1 MNPGILTQTLNNFLT
16 AFGAGWSN
24 LQPAITWLTG
34 ALLGIEIV
42 MLGLW
47 WALGGGEQIVGVM
60 KKVLYLG
67 VWMWIVRSFPSLSN
81 AFVQSLIQAGQ
92 IAGGGG
98 GPSLF
103 DPSNIIDYGLLTT
116 TPLVEKIS
124 GIGIT
129 EIVNGIVL
137 ALTYVGIMLAYIL
150 IAWQIFYAVLEF
162 NLLAAVV
169 GIFLPFGFF
178 EPTKFLAEKAIGAIV
193 SSGVKLMVLAFI
205 MAVIEPTLSTLS
217 FTADLNFTEIWSALL
232 TVGAVAF
239 LAWNAPGIAAGLLA
253 GSPSLSAGTAMQN
266 AVVGGTGVAL
276 AGMGAYSLTK
286 LAVEKV
292 GAGVGAASQMIGSR
306 FGSGGTSPADGGVGR
321 GPSGGGPSGG
331 GSGPGG
337 TASAGKF
344 GSTDNALPETGD
356 KEKQQAPGWAKTA
369 LHALHTPEEARPS
382 GGSATPRL

>member
-67 VWMWIVRSFPSLSN
+67 VWMWIVQSFPALSN
-81 AFVQSLIQAGQ
+81 AFVQSLIQAGK

-103 DPSNIIDYGLLTT
+103 DPSNIIDYGILTT
-116 TPLVEKIS
+116 APLVDNINS
-124 GIGIT
+124 IGIT

-217 FTADLNFTEIWSALL
+217 FTSALNFTEIWSALL

-239 LAWNAPGIAAGLLA
+239 LAWNAPGIASGLLA

-276 AGMGAYSLTK
+276 AGIGAYNLTK

-292 GAGVGAASQMIGSR
+292 GAGVGAASRMIGSR
-306 FGSGGTSPADGGVGR
+306 FGSGGTSETGGGT
-321 GPSGGGPSGG
+321 GNGSSGGGL
-331 GSGPGG
+331 GPGG
-337 TASAGKF
+337 SAGGGTGASAENA
-344 GSTDNALPETGD
+344 GSETGNKD
-356 KEKQQAPGWAKTA
+356 RQKAPGWAKTA

-382 GGSATPRL
+382 GGSASPRL

>member
-67 VWMWIVRSFPSLSN
+67 VWLWIVRSFPTLSN

-116 TPLVEKIS
+116 KPLVEKIS
-124 GIGIT
+124 SIGIT

-137 ALTYVGIMLAYIL
+137 ALTYIGIMLAYIL

-217 FTADLNFTEIWSALL
+217 FSGNLNFTEIWSALL

-292 GAGVGAASQMIGSR
+292 GAGVGAASQMIGFR
-306 FGSGGTSPADGGVGR
+306 FGSGGSSASGSAPGA
-321 GPSGGGPSGG
+321 GPS
-331 GSGPGG
+331 GSGPGSGGAVAG
-337 TASAGKF
+337 TSGSAGSAAPES
-344 GSTDNALPETGD
+344 GSNDR
-356 KEKQQAPGWAKTA
+356 QQAPGWAKTA

>member
-67 VWMWIVRSFPSLSN
+67 VWMWIVQSFPALSN

-103 DPSNIIDYGLLTT
+103 DPSNIIDYGILTT
-116 TPLVEKIS
+116 APLVDNINS
-124 GIGIT
+124 IGIT

-217 FTADLNFTEIWSALL
+217 FTSALNFTEIWSALL

-239 LAWNAPGIAAGLLA
+239 LAWNAPGIASGLLA

-266 AVVGGTGVAL
+266 AVVGGTGVVL
-276 AGMGAYSLTK
+276 AGMGAYNLTK

-292 GAGVGAASQMIGSR
+292 GAGVGAASRMIGSR
-306 FGSGGTSPADGGVGR
+306 FGSGGTSETGGGTGS
-321 GPSGGGPSGG
+321 GPSGGSAGG
-331 GSGPGG
+331 GTG
-337 TASAGKF
+337 ASA
-344 GSTDNALPETGD
+344 DNAGSETGNKD
-356 KEKQQAPGWAKTA
+356 RQKAPGWAKTA

-382 GGSATPRL
+382 GGSASPRL

>member
-67 VWMWIVRSFPSLSN
+67 VWMWIVQSFPALSN
-81 AFVQSLIQAGQ
+81 AFVQSLIQAGK

-103 DPSNIIDYGLLTT
+103 DPSNIIDYGILTT
-116 TPLVEKIS
+116 APLVDNINS
-124 GIGIT
+124 IGIT

-217 FTADLNFTEIWSALL
+217 FTSALNFTEIWSALL

-239 LAWNAPGIAAGLLA
+239 LAWNAPGIASGLLA

-276 AGMGAYSLTK
+276 AGIGAYNLTK

-292 GAGVGAASQMIGSR
+292 GAGVGAASRMIGSR
-306 FGSGGTSPADGGVGR
+306 FGSGGTSET
-321 GPSGGGPSGG
+321 GGGPSGG

-337 TASAGKF
+337 SAGGGTAPSAENA
-344 GSTDNALPETGD
+344 GSETGNKD
-356 KEKQQAPGWAKTA
+356 RQKAPGWAKTA

-382 GGSATPRL
+382 GGSASPRL